1 MIKPT
6 NGRVLWF
13 YARVDVDQP
22 EAAMVTWVH
31 SDRLVNLIVHN
42 PHGVS
47 RGETSVYLVQDDADI
62 DEAIKNGNGRF
73 ARWMPYQTGQARQ
86 QVVRQDREENTS
98 SAVAMPIS
106 EDQETETQERTR
118 RGWLGI
124 TARPR
129 ATAQAGPA
137 TSIGNTVQGEA
148 RITGRVD

>member
-73 ARWMPYQTGQARQ
+73 ARWMPYQTGQAR
-86 QVVRQDREENTS
+86 
-98 SAVAMPIS
+98 AVSNALPS
-106 EDQETETQERTR
+106 DEQPPETETQERTR

-129 ATAQAGPA
+129 APAQAGPA